1 MAAVRRLVRRFWK
14 SDQGA
19 ELVEFA
25 LTFPILLLVVMG
37 IMDFGLLFQQYEV
50 LTNAARE
57 GARVSVLPGY
67 GTADIQTRVNQYLQ
81 ATSLSSGTVTTTVG
95 AAQTLS
101 VGTGLCV
108 SVKPVTVSYPHQYV
122 FLSGIASYFGA
133 TFGTKTLTATA
144 SMRSETP
151 ATSCP

>member
-1 MAAVRRLVRRFWK
+1 MAAVRRLVRRLCK

-57 GARVSVLPGY
+57 GARVAVLPGY
-67 GTADIQTRVNQYLQ
+67 ATADAKARVNQYLQ
-81 ATSLSSGTVTTTVG
+81 GTSLSSATVTTVVAAAPKSVG
-95 AAQTLS
+95 AGKCMS
-101 VGTGLCV
+101 VQ
-108 SVKPVTVSYPHQYV
+108 SVTVSYPHQYV
-122 FLSGIASYFGA
+122 FLSGIASFFGA
-133 TFGTKTLTATA
+133 SFGTKTLTATA
-144 SMRSETP
+144 SMRSEMG
-151 ATSCP
+151 ASACP

>member
-1 MAAVRRLVRRFWK
+1 MAALRSMLKRLAK
-14 SDQGA
+14 AEHGA

-25 LTFPILLLVVMG
+25 LTFPLLLLVVMG

-67 GTADIQTRVNQYLQ
+67 GSADITTRVNQYL
-81 ATSLSSGTVTTTVG
+81 AGSSLSSATVTTTVG
-95 AAQTLS
+95 APQTVS
-101 VGTGLCV
+101 IGSGLCA
-108 SVKPVTVSYPHQYV
+108 SVTPVTVSYAHQYL

-133 TFGTKTLTATA
+133 SFGTKTLTATA

-151 ATSCP
+151 ASSCP